1 MTPQLVDTRE
11 ESGNGL
17 STADLVVTNGTPG
30 GSTLP
35 MTKAAQEPNLPLF
48 APNDTQDFRSHWE
61 KVQIGFV
68 DEPRKAV
75 EQADELVASAIKRLA
90 QVFAAERQKLESE
103 WDKTDNVSTEDLRI
117 ALRRYRSFFDRLL
130 SV

>member
-48 APNDTQDFRSHWE
+48 AP
-61 KVQIGFV
+61 
-68 DEPRKAV
+68 
-75 EQADELVASAIKRLA
+75 
-90 QVFAAERQKLESE
+90 ERHAGLSLPLGKGS
-103 WDKTDNVSTEDLRI
+103 
-117 ALRRYRSFFDRLL
+117 DRLRGRAPK
-130 SV
+130 SGGTG